1 MTIAPAIQQ
10 FSFEEYLAYDDGTDT
25 RYELVNGQL
34 EPMNPPTF
42 RHLFISQFI
51 EQQLLAEIR
60 RLGLPWHCLRE
71 AGVRTGW
78 RKSRLTDVYVL
89 TADQIAGMLD
99 QSAVCQTSPLLVV
112 EVVSPDSI
120 KQDYRYKRSEY
131 AALEIPEYWIVDPL
145 ESKVS
150 VLLWNDGLYEELVFT
165 GTQVIVSK
173 IFPELKLTASQ
184 ILAAGN
190 GETQEH

>member
-1 MTIAPAIQQ
+1 MTFTTTKL

-42 RHLFISQFI
+42 RHLFISKYV
-51 EQQLLAEIR
+51 EQRLDAEIK
-60 RLGLPWHCLRE
+60 RLSLPWFCLGE

-99 QSAVCQTSPLLVV
+99 QSAVCQTSPLLVA
-112 EVVSPDSI
+112 EVVSPDSV
-120 KQDYRYKRSEY
+120 KRDYRHKRSEY

-150 VLLWNDGLYEELVFT
+150 VLLWNDGLYEETIFVGSQEIESRT
-165 GTQVIVSK
+165 
-173 IFPELKLTASQ
+173 FPELRLTVEQ
-184 ILAAGN
+184 VLVAGN
-190 GETQEH
+190 AG